1 MTLFY
6 NVITMSDVTLKN
18 LLFSKNTRIS
28 RQSGFNNSE
37 TTNNNQTN
45 FHLFPHRA
53 HGPDAVLM
61 AEGQTTRPV
70 ELTQSQMLHIA
81 QQIASGMVYLASQH
95 FVHRDLATRFVV
107 RLHLTNLVIRQ
118 KIK

>member
-37 TTNNNQTN
+37 KLP
-45 FHLFPHRA
+45 HLGGA
-53 HGPDAVLM
+53 NVGLYTVDTMLTKQETITKQISTCSLTGLM
-61 AEGQTTRPV
+61 V
-70 ELTQSQMLHIA
+70 QM
-81 QQIASGMVYLASQH
+81 Q
-95 FVHRDLATRFVV
+95 F
-107 RLHLTNLVIRQ
+107 
-118 KIK
+118 